1 MKSAPRTAG
10 IDPVTVEVIR
20 NKLDSIA
27 EEMQWT
33 LLSTSFSPIVKEGM
47 DCSASL
53 FTPEGTTLAQA
64 CAIPVHLTTLIPCVA
79 NILKVFPLDSMR
91 EGDVFCMNDP
101 YAGGTHIPDIAVVL
115 PVFNAGRI
123 VALSATMTHH
133 QDLGGMS
140 PGSVPTNATEIY
152 QEGVRI
158 PALRLCE
165 GGVYNDTLI
174 QLLRLN
180 VRIPDTFMGDLRAQV
195 AACTVGMRRLVGLA
209 QAHGNERL
217 AGVIA
222 LLLDRSESLT
232 RQALRALPEG
242 TWRCVGHLD
251 NDGIDLERGIRIE
264 VAVTTHDGTITF
276 DFTGSSAQVK
286 GPFNCVPSG
295 SQAAAYFVVRAL
307 TDASIPTNGGCFRP
321 VKLVLPPGS
330 LVNPRAPAPVNS
342 RAVTIKLIANCLIG
356 ALAQIVPGRVAAF
369 NANQHVLSFGGQRPD
384 GSNYVM
390 GEVICGGTGA
400 RAGADGIDVLDSDAT
415 NGMNMP
421 VEALEL
427 DFPLRMLRYELRCDS
442 GGAGSFRGG
451 LGVTREYEAL
461 GDEIRL
467 THRGENHRSRVPGAA
482 GGGEGASARSSIV
495 RADGR
500 VEVIPSKLM
509 TVLHRGDRLVIDTAG
524 GGGFG
529 PPEERSA
536 AALQRDRVDG
546 KVSAAGAADY
556 APRVLAAV
564 PGRSAAPGAVPVPG
578 E

>member
-1 MKSAPRTAG
+1 MNHANVAG
-10 IDPVTVEVIR
+10 RLDPVTVEIVR

-33 LLSTSFSPIVKEGM
+33 LLSSSFSPIVKEGM

-53 FTPEGTTLAQA
+53 FTSDGTTLAQA

-79 NILKVFPLDSMR
+79 NILRVFPLGAMR

-101 YAGGTHIPDIAVVL
+101 YAGGTHVPDIAVVM
-115 PVFNAGRI
+115 PVFHGGRVI
-123 VALSATMTHH
+123 ALSASMTHH
-133 QDLGGMS
+133 QDIGGMS

-165 GGVYNDTLI
+165 GGVYNDTLV

-195 AACTVGMRRLVGLA
+195 AACNVGRRRLEVLA
-209 QAHGNERL
+209 ESQGVDRL
-217 AGVIA
+217 AAIVT
-222 LLLDRSESLT
+222 LLLDRSEQLT
-232 RQALRALPEG
+232 RQAFRTLPEG
-242 TWRCVGHLD
+242 TWRHVGFLD
-251 NDGIDLERGIRIE
+251 NDGIDLDRKVRIE
-264 VAVTTHDGTITF
+264 VAVTILDGAIMF
-276 DFTGSSAQVK
+276 DFTGTSPQVR

-321 VKLVLPPGS
+321 VTLTLPPGS
-330 LVNPRAPAPVNS
+330 LVNPRPPAPVNS

-356 ALAQIVPGRVAAF
+356 ALAQVVPDKVCAF
-369 NANQHVLSFGGQRPD
+369 NANQHVLSFGGQRSD
-384 GSNYVM
+384 GANFVM

-421 VEALEL
+421 IEALEL
-427 DFPLRMLRYELRCDS
+427 DFPLRVVRYELRTDS
-442 GGAGSFRGG
+442 GGAGEWRGG
-451 LGVTREYEAL
+451 LGVTREYETL
-461 GDEIRL
+461 GDEILL
-467 THRGENHRSRVPGAA
+467 THRGENHRSPVPGAA
-482 GGGEGASARSSIV
+482 GGSDGSSARSTII

-500 VEVIPSKLM
+500 REIIPSKVM
-509 TVLHRGDRLVIDTAG
+509 TVLRKGDRLVIETAG

-529 PPEERSA
+529 DPGRRSE
-536 AALQRDRVDG
+536 AALHTDRKDA
-546 KVSAAGAADY
+546 KVSAVGSEAYRPAQDVVAAE
-556 APRVLAAV
+556 VV
-564 PGRSAAPGAVPVPG
+564 PG
-578 E
+578 

>member
-1 MKSAPRTAG
+1 MTNAAFPER
-10 IDPVTVEVIR
+10 DPVTVEVVR
-20 NKLDSIA
+20 NKLESIA

-33 LLSTSFSPIVKEGM
+33 LLSSSFSPIVKEGM

-53 FTPEGTTLAQA
+53 FTPDGTTLAQA

-79 NILKVFPLDSMR
+79 NIVRTFPIGTMR

-101 YAGGTHIPDIAVVL
+101 YAGGTHIPDIAVVM
-115 PVFNAGRI
+115 PVFHERRV

-140 PGSVPTNATEIY
+140 PGSVPTNATEIF

-165 GGVYNDTLI
+165 RGTYNDTLV

-180 VRIPDTFMGDLRAQV
+180 VRMPDTFMGDLRAQV
-195 AACTVGMRRLVGLA
+195 AACTVGMRRLVTLA
-209 QAHGNERL
+209 DAYGSDAL
-217 AGVIA
+217 ARIVGV
-222 LLLDRSESLT
+222 LLDRSEQLT
-232 RQALRALPEG
+232 RQALRALPQG
-242 TWRCVGHLD
+242 SWRCEGYLD
-251 NDGIDLERGIRIE
+251 NDGIELDKMIRVE
-264 VAVTTHDGTITF
+264 VCATTHDGAIEF
-276 DFTGSSAQVK
+276 DFTGTSPQVK

-295 SQAAAYFVVRAL
+295 SQAAAYFAVRAL

-321 VKLVLPPGS
+321 VSLILPEGS

-356 ALAQIVPGRVAAF
+356 ALAQIVPDRVPAF
-369 NANQHVLSFGGQRPD
+369 NANQHVLSFGGRRPD
-384 GSNYVM
+384 GTNFVM

-400 RAGADGIDVLDSDAT
+400 RHGADGIDVLDSDAT

-427 DFPLRMLRYELRCDS
+427 DFPLRVLRYELRADS
-442 GGAGSFRGG
+442 GGAGEYRGG
-451 LGVTREYEAL
+451 LGVVREYEAL
-461 GDEIRL
+461 ADEIFL
-467 THRGENHRSRVPGAA
+467 THRGENHRSSVPGVA
-482 GGGEGASARSSIV
+482 GGGSGSAARSTIV
-495 RADGR
+495 RANGR

-509 TVLHRGDRLVIDTAG
+509 AVLHKGDRLVIETAG

-529 PPEERSA
+529 ER
-536 AALQRDRVDG
+536 QRRREDSVHQDFLDG
-546 KVSAAGAADY
+546 KVTGLEDVEARPGTG
-556 APRVLAAV
+556 RVTVDEILA
-564 PGRSAAPGAVPVPG
+564 
-578 E
+578 

>member
-1 MKSAPRTAG
+1 MTGERAAHAL
-10 IDPVTVEVIR
+10 DPVTVEVVR

-33 LLSTSFSPIVKEGM
+33 LLSSSFSPIVKEGM

-53 FTPEGTTLAQA
+53 FTPDGTTLAQA

-79 NILKVFPLDSMR
+79 NILRVFPLAVMR

-101 YAGGTHIPDIAVVL
+101 YAGGTHIPDIAVVM
-115 PVFNAGRI
+115 PVFHDGSI

-165 GGVYNDTLI
+165 AGVLQRHADPAAAP
-174 QLLRLN
+174 Q
-180 VRIPDTFMGDLRAQV
+180 RAHSGHLHGRP
-195 AACTVGMRRLVGLA
+195 ATPRWRPAPSGARRLVDLA

-217 AGVIA
+217 AAIVA
-222 LLLDRSESLT
+222 LLIDRSEELT
-232 RQALRALPEG
+232 RRALRALPAG
-242 TWRCVGHLD
+242 TWRCVGYLD
-251 NDGIDLERGIRIE
+251 NDGIELDRKVRVE
-264 VAVTTHDGTITF
+264 VAVTTGDGTIAF
-276 DFTGSSAQVK
+276 DFTGTSAQVK

-321 VKLVLPPGS
+321 VTLVLPPGS
-330 LVNPRAPAPVNS
+330 LVNPVSPAPVNS

-356 ALAQIVPGRVAAF
+356 ALSQVVPGKVAAF
-369 NANQHVLSFGGQRPD
+369 NANQHVLSFGGRRSD
-384 GSNYVM
+384 GTNFVM

-400 RAGADGIDVLDSDAT
+400 RAGADGIDALDSDAT

-427 DFPLRMLRYELRCDS
+427 DFPLRVVRYELRGDS
-442 GGAGSFRGG
+442 GGAGEFRGG
-451 LGVTREYEAL
+451 LGVVREYEAL
-461 GDEIRL
+461 GDDILL

-482 GGGEGASARSSIV
+482 GGGDGASARSQII

-509 TVLHRGDRLVIDTAG
+509 TVLRKGDRLVIETAG

-529 PPEERSA
+529 AARRRAGTALARDVEEA
-536 AALQRDRVDG
+536 
-546 KVSAAGAADY
+546 KVSAEGAATYGDRKLV
-556 APRVLAAV
+556 ALTD
-564 PGRSAAPGAVPVPG
+564 
-578 E
+578 

>member
-1 MKSAPRTAG
+1 MTNEHAAG
-10 IDPVTVEVIR
+10 VLDPVMVEVVR

-33 LLSTSFSPIVKEGM
+33 LLSSSFSPIVKEGM

-53 FTPEGTTLAQA
+53 FTPDGTTLAQA

-79 NILKVFPLDSMR
+79 NILRVFPLAAMR

-101 YAGGTHIPDIAVVL
+101 YAGGTHIPDIAVVM
-115 PVFNAGRI
+115 PVFHDGVI

-165 GGVYNDTLI
+165 AGVYNDTLI

-195 AACTVGMRRLVGLA
+195 AACTVGQRRLVDLA

-217 AGVIA
+217 MAIIA
-222 LLLDRSESLT
+222 LLIDRSEELT

-251 NDGIDLERGIRIE
+251 NDGIELDRKVRVE
-264 VAVTTHDGTITF
+264 VAVTTRDGAITF
-276 DFTGSSAQVK
+276 DFTGTSAQVK

-321 VKLVLPPGS
+321 VTLILPPGS
-330 LVNPRAPAPVNS
+330 LVNPRSPAPVNS

-356 ALAQIVPGRVAAF
+356 ALSQVVPGKVAAF
-369 NANQHVLSFGGQRPD
+369 NANQHVLSFGGRRPD
-384 GSNYVM
+384 GTNFVM

-421 VEALEL
+421 IEALEL
-427 DFPLRMLRYELRCDS
+427 DFPLRVVRYELRCDS
-442 GGAGSFRGG
+442 GGAGEFRGG

-461 GDEIRL
+461 GDEILL
-467 THRGENHRSRVPGAA
+467 THRGENHRSQVPGAA
-482 GGGEGASARSSIV
+482 GGGDGASARSSII
-495 RADGR
+495 RADGC

-509 TVLHRGDRLVIDTAG
+509 TVLRKGDRLVIETAG

-529 PPEERSA
+529 DARQRAEA
-536 AALQRDRVDG
+536 ARGGDLEDG
-546 KVSAAGAADY
+546 KVSAAGAAAY
-556 APRVLAAV
+556 
-564 PGRSAAPGAVPVPG
+564 GARKQMTPAG
-578 E
+578 

>member
-1 MKSAPRTAG
+1 MTNERAAHAL
-10 IDPVTVEVIR
+10 DPVTVEVVR
-20 NKLDSIA
+20 NKLDGIA

-33 LLSTSFSPIVKEGM
+33 LLSSSFSPIVKEGM

-53 FTPEGTTLAQA
+53 FTPDGTTLAQA

-79 NILKVFPLDSMR
+79 NILRVFPLEVMR

-101 YAGGTHIPDIAVVL
+101 YAGGTHIPDIAVVM
-115 PVFNAGRI
+115 PVIHGGQI

-174 QLLRLN
+174 QLLCLN

-195 AACTVGMRRLVGLA
+195 AACTVGLRRLVELA
-209 QAHGNERL
+209 QLHGNARL
-217 AGVIA
+217 AAIVA
-222 LLLDRSESLT
+222 LLIDRSELLT
-232 RQALRALPEG
+232 RAALRALPEG

-251 NDGIDLERGIRIE
+251 NDGIDLDRKVRVE
-264 VAVTTHDGTITF
+264 VAVTMRDGTITF
-276 DFTGSSAQVK
+276 DFTGTSAQVK

-295 SQAAAYFVVRAL
+295 SQAAAYFVLRAL

-321 VKLVLPPGS
+321 VSLILPPGS
-330 LVNPRAPAPVNS
+330 LVNPRSPAPVNS

-356 ALAQIVPGRVAAF
+356 ALSQVVPGKVAAF

-384 GSNYVM
+384 GTNFVM
-390 GEVICGGTGA
+390 GEVVCGGTGA

-421 VEALEL
+421 IEALEL
-427 DFPLRMLRYELRCDS
+427 DFPLRMIRYELRGDS
-442 GGAGSFRGG
+442 GGAGEFRGG
-451 LGVTREYEAL
+451 LGVAREYLAL
-461 GDEIRL
+461 GDEIHL

-482 GGGEGASARSSIV
+482 GGGDGASARSSII

-509 TVLHRGDRLVIDTAG
+509 TVLRKGDRLVIETAG

-529 PPEERSA
+529 DP
-536 AALQRDRVDG
+536 RDRTAASAQADVADG
-546 KVSAAGAADY
+546 KVSVAGAAQVDI
-556 APRVLAAV
+556 RKELMLAD
-564 PGRSAAPGAVPVPG
+564 
-578 E
+578 